1 MADRR
6 SSADSSQGS
15 LGKIADIAFKILSVV
30 VIPLGLWGVRLE
42 VSNAIQNEQIAEIQE
57 DLDTIEDMDI
67 SVQNNA
73 LALVRLEVK
82 IDNVNEKINE
92 VKKLLHSQ

>member
-6 SSADSSQGS
+6 TSADSSHGG

-57 DLDTIEDMDI
+57 DLDTLEDMDV

-82 IDNVNEKINE
+82 IDNLNEKINE